1 MITMKTLGL
10 QFNIPVVKAFEGSTE
25 SMQDLLDQVGP
36 MVGCEGFVVRFDDGH
51 MIKVKAED
59 YLRKHKAKDTLCREK
74 NVIELIVTEKLDD
87 VKAFMDAAD
96 LKRVEEFEKAFWL
109 GIRYVADE
117 LVMLRYVAK
126 DQGLDVDRK
135 TYAVEFVKK
144 QDARYAPFLFK
155 LYDDWS
161 LQNSFLRIK
170 DVIEKSCG
178 TQSKIDEVRWMF
190 NCSWNVSTIVDA
202 D

>member
-10 QFNIPVVKAFEGSTE
+10 QFGIPVVKAYQGTAAN
-25 SMQDLLDQVGP
+25 MQELIDKTGP
-36 MVGCEGFVVRFDDGH
+36 LVGCEGFVVRFDDGH
-51 MIKVKAED
+51 MLKVKAED
-59 YLRKHKAKDTLCREK
+59 YLRKHRAKDTLCREK

-135 TYAVEFVKK
+135 TYAVEFVNK

-170 DVIEKSCG
+170 DVIAKSCG

-190 NCSWNVSTIVDA
+190 NCSWYVSTIVDA